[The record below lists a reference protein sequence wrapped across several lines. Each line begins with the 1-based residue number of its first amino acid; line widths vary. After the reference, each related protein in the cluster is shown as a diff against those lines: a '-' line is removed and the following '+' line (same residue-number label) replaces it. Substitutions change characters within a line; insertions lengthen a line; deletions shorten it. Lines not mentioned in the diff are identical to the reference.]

1 MRTHVLIYLIVVSSY
16 WNSAAAQSKKDT
28 VFLMKNFTSEGNRH
42 IIYIESNPKSWAY
55 TKALEKDFD
64 PETYNMFLKDAVE
77 EYKAVPGKHKLPQF
91 SKNWYPLYLYKGKYY
106 VYYPSD
112 NCVNNWVSINDST
125 VVLTAGCEG
134 PYPAVIQQ
142 ITMKEQNKLTMDLTD
157 PIFGRVTMTIHLIN
171 LQRGIAIIES
181 KLSSGEIKYQ
191 LVVDEKKF
199 RSFPIIVNYN
209 PKEKSHE
216 FEFEPIDYQ
225 KLLRR

>member
-1 MRTHVLIYLIVVSSY
+1 MKANMIIYLIAVAFS
-16 WNSAAAQSKKDT
+16 WNAAAAQVKKDT
-28 VFLMKNFTSEGNRH
+28 VFLMKNFTSEGSRH

-64 PETYNMFLKDAVE
+64 PETYNMYLKEAVE
-77 EYKAVPGKHKLPQF
+77 KYNAAPGKHKLPQF

-134 PYPAVIQQ
+134 PYPAVIQH
-142 ITMKEQNKLTMDLTD
+142 ITMKEQNRLTMDVTD
-157 PIFGRVTMTIHLIN
+157 PLFGSVTMTIHLIN
-171 LQRGIAIIES
+171 LQRGIAIIGS

-191 LVVDEKKF
+191 LVVDENKF
-199 RSFPIIVNYN
+199 RNFPIIVNYN
-209 PKEKSHE
+209 PNGKSEE
-216 FEFEPIDYQ
+216 FEFDPIDYR
-225 KLLRR
+225 KLLRK